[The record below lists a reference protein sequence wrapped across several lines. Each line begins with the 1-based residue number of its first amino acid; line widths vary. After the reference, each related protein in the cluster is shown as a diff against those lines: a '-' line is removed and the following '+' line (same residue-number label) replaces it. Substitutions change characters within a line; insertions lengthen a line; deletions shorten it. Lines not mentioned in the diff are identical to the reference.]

1 MDIESIREYCLSLPK
16 VTEDF
21 PFDDTTLVFR
31 IGGKIFAMMDLEDAS
46 KLTLK
51 SDPNQALTLRDKYS
65 EISGAWHMNKKY
77 WNQLN
82 LYGQL
87 SDTLVKQLIRHSY
100 SEVVKKFPKRRQQE
114 FPNLSYY
121 LYNN

>member
-51 SDPNQALTLRDKYS
+51 SDPNQALILRDKYS

-100 SEVVKKFPKRRQQE
+100 SEVVKKFPKKRQRE
-114 FPNLSYY
+114 FSNLS
-121 LYNN
+121 

>member
-1 MDIESIREYCLSLPK
+1 
-16 VTEDF
+16 
-21 PFDDTTLVFR
+21 
-31 IGGKIFAMMDLEDAS
+31 
-46 KLTLK
+46 
-51 SDPNQALTLRDKYS
+51 
-65 EISGAWHMNKKY
+65 MNKKY

-114 FPNLSYY
+114 FPNLS
-121 LYNN
+121 

>member
-100 SEVVKKFPKRRQQE
+100 SEVVKKVPKRRQQE
-114 FPNLSYY
+114 FQNLS
-121 LYNN
+121 

>member
-1 MDIESIREYCLSLPK
+1 MDIEQVRNFCLTLPHAK
-16 VTEDF
+16 EDF

-114 FPNLSYY
+114 FPNLS
-121 LYNN
+121 

>member
-31 IGGKIFAMMDLEDAS
+31 IGGKIFAMMDLENAS

-51 SDPNQALTLRDKYS
+51 SDPNQALILRDKYS

-114 FPNLSYY
+114 FPNLS
-121 LYNN
+121 

>member
-51 SDPNQALTLRDKYS
+51 SDPNQALILRDKYS

-114 FPNLSYY
+114 FPNLS
-121 LYNN
+121 

>member
-51 SDPNQALTLRDKYS
+51 SDPNQALILRDKYS

-100 SEVVKKFPKRRQQE
+100 SEVVKKFPKKRQQE
-114 FPNLSYY
+114 FPNLS
-121 LYNN
+121 

>member
-46 KLTLK
+46 RLTLK
-51 SDPNQALTLRDKYS
+51 SDPNQALILRDKYS

-114 FPNLSYY
+114 FSNLS
-121 LYNN
+121 

>member
-100 SEVVKKFPKRRQQE
+100 SAVVKKFPKKRQQE
-114 FPNLSYY
+114 FSNLS
-121 LYNN
+121 

>member
-87 SDTLVKQLIRHSY
+87 SDTLVNQLIRHSY
-100 SEVVKKFPKRRQQE
+100 SEVVKKCPKRRQQE
-114 FPNLSYY
+114 FPNLS
-121 LYNN
+121 

>member
-31 IGGKIFAMMDLEDAS
+31 IGGKILAMMDLEDAS

-51 SDPNQALTLRDKYS
+51 SDPNQALILRDKYS

-114 FPNLSYY
+114 FSNLS
-121 LYNN
+121 

>member
-21 PFDDTTLVFR
+21 PFDGTTLVFR

-114 FPNLSYY
+114 FPNLS
-121 LYNN
+121 

>member
-87 SDTLVKQLIRHSY
+87 SDNLVKQLIRHSY

-114 FPNLSYY
+114 FPNLS
-121 LYNN
+121 

>member
-51 SDPNQALTLRDKYS
+51 SDPNQALILRDKYS

-114 FPNLSYY
+114 FSNLS
-121 LYNN
+121 

>member
-51 SDPNQALTLRDKYS
+51 SDPNQVLTLRDKYS
-65 EISGAWHMNKKY
+65 EISGAWHLNKKY

-114 FPNLSYY
+114 FPNLS
-121 LYNN
+121 

>member
-51 SDPNQALTLRDKYS
+51 SDPTQALTRRDKYS

-114 FPNLSYY
+114 FPNLS
-121 LYNN
+121 

>member
-77 WNQLN
+77 WISIVLD
-82 LYGQL
+82 
-87 SDTLVKQLIRHSY
+87 DTLADDDIWPLLAESY
-100 SEVVKKFPKRRQQE
+100 AFAARGKKRC
-114 FPNLSYY
+114 
-121 LYNN
+121 

>member
-51 SDPNQALTLRDKYS
+51 SDPNQALILQDKYS

-100 SEVVKKFPKRRQQE
+100 SEVVKKFPKKRQQE
-114 FPNLSYY
+114 FSNLS
-121 LYNN
+121 

>member
-51 SDPNQALTLRDKYS
+51 SDPNQALILRDKYS

-100 SEVVKKFPKRRQQE
+100 SEVVKKLPKRRQQE
-114 FPNLSYY
+114 FSNLS
-121 LYNN
+121 

>member
-100 SEVVKKFPKRRQQE
+100 SEVVKIFPKRRQQE
-114 FPNLSYY
+114 FPNLS
-121 LYNN
+121 

>member
-51 SDPNQALTLRDKYS
+51 SDPNQALILRDKYS

-100 SEVVKKFPKRRQQE
+100 SEVVKKFPKKRQQE
-114 FPNLSYY
+114 FSNLS
-121 LYNN
+121 

>member
-87 SDTLVKQLIRHSY
+87 SDNLVKQLIRHSY
-100 SEVVKKFPKRRQQE
+100 SEVVKKFPKKRQQE
-114 FPNLSYY
+114 FSNLS
-121 LYNN
+121 

>member
-51 SDPNQALTLRDKYS
+51 SDPNQALILRDKYS
-65 EISGAWHMNKKY
+65 EISGAWHMNTKY

-114 FPNLSYY
+114 FSNLS
-121 LYNN
+121 

>member
-51 SDPNQALTLRDKYS
+51 SDSNQALTLRDKYS

-114 FPNLSYY
+114 FPNLS
-121 LYNN
+121 

>member
-31 IGGKIFAMMDLEDAS
+31 IGGKIFAIMDLEDAS

-51 SDPNQALTLRDKYS
+51 SDPNQALILRDKYS

-114 FPNLSYY
+114 FPNLS
-121 LYNN
+121 

>member
-51 SDPNQALTLRDKYS
+51 SDPNQALILRDKYS
-65 EISGAWHMNKKY
+65 EISGA
-77 WNQLN
+77 
-82 LYGQL
+82 
-87 SDTLVKQLIRHSY
+87 
-100 SEVVKKFPKRRQQE
+100 
-114 FPNLSYY
+114 
-121 LYNN
+121 

>member
-1 MDIESIREYCLSLPK
+1 MDIESIRVYCLSLPK

-46 KLTLK
+46 KLTFK

-114 FPNLSYY
+114 FPNLS
-121 LYNN
+121 

>member
-51 SDPNQALTLRDKYS
+51 SDHNQALTLRDKYS

-114 FPNLSYY
+114 FPNLS
-121 LYNN
+121 

>member
-51 SDPNQALTLRDKYS
+51 SDPNKAFTLRDKYS

-114 FPNLSYY
+114 FPNLS
-121 LYNN
+121 

>member
-31 IGGKIFAMMDLEDAS
+31 IGGKIFAMMDLENAS

-51 SDPNQALTLRDKYS
+51 SDPNQALILRDKYS

-114 FPNLSYY
+114 FSNLS
-121 LYNN
+121 